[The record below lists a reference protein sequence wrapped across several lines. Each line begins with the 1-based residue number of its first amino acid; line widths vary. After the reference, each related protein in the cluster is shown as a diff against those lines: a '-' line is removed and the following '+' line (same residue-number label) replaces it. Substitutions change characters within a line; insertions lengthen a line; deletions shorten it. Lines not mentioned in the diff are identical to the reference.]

1 MYVGELTEK
10 GYIRFIFQ
18 RFRPSV
24 RVIDQ
29 YYGQT
34 SQLRLDMKVLRFD
47 SFLKAKFE

>member
-1 MYVGELTEK
+1 MYVGELSEK

-18 RFRPSV
+18 RFG
-24 RVIDQ
+24 VIDQ